1 MAINILSKHVA
12 ELIAA
17 GEVVERPSSVVKE
30 LVENSI
36 DAGSRNIYVE
46 IENGGIR
53 KIVVQDDGSGIE
65 YEDIRKAFI
74 RHATSK
80 IKDEEDLGRIHSL
93 GFRGEALASIA
104 SVSNLTLVTK
114 PEDQEFGVEYV
125 VSGGDEVSFETQPS
139 VDGTRFVV
147 RDLFFNTPA
156 RMKFLKRD
164 TTEAGYVQDI
174 ITNLALS
181 RPDISFTFVR
191 DSRQVFST
199 TGDGRL
205 INTIR
210 AVFGTEFA
218 SDLIPVDY
226 EEGGFR
232 IEGYTTIPFKSRN
245 SRNMQFSFINDR
257 FVKNKTVIAA
267 AENGYKDTTMVGKF
281 PGYVLKIY
289 MPYEAVDVNVHPS
302 KTEVRF
308 ARDGDVYGA
317 VYRAIKLAVD
327 GDTHLKKFDFKD
339 VLTEEEPKE
348 PVKQISITD
357 AETPENTGVFPTLE
371 KNGDGVDKFIAKF
384 YVPDESAFST
394 GVYNGRGQGTYN
406 RNNTARV
413 IFDSSDSL
421 KNDGKTDEEV
431 YSLKDL
437 RLDLN
442 RQSVDIDKEDE
453 GEQPTD
459 RNFRSVDARDIRIL
473 GQVFETYVLCTVGE
487 EFVIID
493 KHAAHER
500 MLYERLKANAK
511 NEKQM
516 LLAPVTVRLS
526 AEEKD
531 AILENMSLL
540 DDCGFEIEDF
550 GEGGVIL
557 RAIPMYIT
565 GSDPEDLLTEIA
577 YNLSSGSKADLSEKI
592 EWIFHS
598 VACRSAIKAGDKN
611 EINRLTALVRD
622 IKNRKVPLYC
632 PHGRPVLVTINR
644 KDLERQFGR

>member
-1 MAINILSKHVA
+1 M
-12 ELIAA
+12 
-17 GEVVERPSSVVKE
+17 
-30 LVENSI
+30 
-36 DAGSRNIYVE
+36 
-46 IENGGIR
+46 
-53 KIVVQDDGSGIE
+53 
-65 YEDIRKAFI
+65 
-74 RHATSK
+74 
-80 IKDEEDLGRIHSL
+80 
-93 GFRGEALASIA
+93 
-104 SVSNLTLVTK
+104 
-114 PEDQEFGVEYV
+114 
-125 VSGGDEVSFETQPS
+125 
-139 VDGTRFVV
+139 
-147 RDLFFNTPA
+147 
-156 RMKFLKRD
+156 
-164 TTEAGYVQDI
+164 
-174 ITNLALS
+174 TNLALS

-199 TGDGRL
+199 TGDGKL

-210 AVFGTEFA
+210 AVFGTDFA
-218 SDLIPVDY
+218 SDLIPVFY
-226 EEGGFR
+226 EEGGYR
-232 IEGYTTIPFKSRN
+232 VEGYTTIPFKSRN

-257 FVKNKTVIAA
+257 FVRNKTVIAA

-289 MPYEAVDVNVHPS
+289 MPFEAVDVNVHPT

-339 VLTEEEPKE
+339 LKTDSEPE
-348 PVKQISITD
+348 TAVKQIGITD
-357 AETPENTGVFPTLE
+357 AKSTENTGVFPTLE
-371 KNGDGVDKFIAKF
+371 KNGDNVDRYITKF
-384 YVPDESAFST
+384 YVPDDSDFSASGPQRPRENFFGTDGSSRVLFDST
-394 GVYNGRGQGTYN
+394 RTEAGDIQKPDEDVYNLN
-406 RNNTARV
+406 ELRN
-413 IFDSSDSL
+413 
-421 KNDGKTDEEV
+421 E
-431 YSLKDL
+431 L
-437 RLDLN
+437 R
-442 RQSVDIDKEDE
+442 SVDISTNIDIDKEDE
-453 GEQPTD
+453 PQTD
-459 RNFRSVDARDIRIL
+459 REPNFRSVEARDIKIL
-473 GQVFETYVLCTVGE
+473 GQVFETYVLCTVAD

-500 MLYERLKANAK
+500 MLYERLKVNAK
-511 NEKQM
+511 NEKQL

-531 AILENMSLL
+531 AVLENLSLL
-540 DDCGFEIEDF
+540 DECGFEIEDF

-577 YNLSSGSKADLSEKI
+577 YNLSQGSKAELSEKI

-632 PHGRPVLVTINR
+632 PHGRPVLVTISR
-644 KDLERQFGR
+644 KELEKQFGR

>member
-104 SVSNLTLVTK
+104 SVSNLTLTTK
-114 PEDQEFGVEYV
+114 PEDREFGVEYV
-125 VSGGDEVSFETQPS
+125 ISGGEEVSFETQPS

-317 VYRAIKLAVD
+317 VYRAVKLAVD

-339 VLTEEEPKE
+339 VLAENKPEST
-348 PVKQISITD
+348 VKQITITD
-357 AETPENTGVFPTLE
+357 TKTPENSGIFPTLD
-371 KNGDGVDKFIAKF
+371 KNGEGVDKFISKF

-394 GVYNGRGQGTYN
+394 GIYSGSGQSSYN
-406 RNNTARV
+406 RSNASRV
-413 IFDSSDSL
+413 IYDSSGSQ
-421 KNDGKTDEEV
+421 KNDRITDEEI

-453 GEQPTD
+453 GERTTD
-459 RNFRSVDARDIRIL
+459 RNFRSVDAQDIRIL
-473 GQVFETYVLCTVGE
+473 GEVFETYVLCTVE
-487 EFVIID
+487 DEFVIID

-500 MLYERLKANAK
+500 MLYEKLKANAK

-516 LLAPVTVRLS
+516 LLAPATVRLS

-531 AILENMSLL
+531 AVLENISLL

-565 GSDPEDLLTEIA
+565 GSDPAELLTEIA
-577 YNLSSGSKADLSEKI
+577 YNLSQGSKADLSEKI

-611 EINRLTALVRD
+611 DINRLTALVRD

-632 PHGRPVLVTINR
+632 PHGRPVLVTISR
-644 KDLERQFGR
+644 KDLEKQFGR